1 MPDAVFPL
9 ERFPVHLG
17 RGATAVVLPE
27 MDGTSEWFDRY
38 TREHGAEG
46 ADGRLVSM
54 YTFTE
59 PWTTWEVHPDGHELV
74 LCVSGEMTLHQEVD
88 GEVRTVTLR
97 AGEAVI
103 NPPGTWHTADIDGS
117 ATGLFVTAGRGTR
130 VRPR

>member
-1 MPDAVFPL
+1 MPDAVFSL

-88 GEVRTVTLR
+88 GEVRTVRLA

-103 NPPGTWHTADIDGS
+103 NAPGVWHTADLDQPVRFMTITPGE
-117 ATGLFVTAGRGTR
+117 GTEH
-130 VRPR
+130 RPR